1 MVPEI
6 LGRHAYLL
14 GKSQFLCSGASR
26 EAPESEKKGLET
38 MRVRRL
44 VIATSALAI
53 LTGVTRA
60 HVSQLFT
67 QDKQNSHSRILEVN
81 KDQKTTS
88 PVAVPPGNVGLTVGS
103 DGLEFERRLVRGAP
117 FSAVLLIETVRFLP
131 DGTRSA
137 RTFSS
142 VIYRDERGRIRRDQ
156 MYRQMPPGAEK
167 DQPQRTI
174 IIDPVAGFTYIL
186 EHGARLVHRV
196 PITLLSEPGSASS
209 KKTEMSVA
217 RAPLGSSEILPLGPV
232 GERVQSSQS
241 MGTSFAPE
249 TRQEMLGTREI
260 EGVTTEGSR
269 VPRTIPSAVGNA
281 EPIEAVTERW
291 YSPAL
296 QIVILLTQSDPRIGE
311 STYRVTE
318 IKRSDPP
325 ARLFAVPADYR
336 IIE

>member
-1 MVPEI
+1 M
-6 LGRHAYLL
+6 
-14 GKSQFLCSGASR
+14 
-26 EAPESEKKGLET
+26 T
-38 MRVRRL
+38 T
-44 VIATSALAI
+44 ATSVTLAV
-53 LTGVTRA
+53 LAGVTGA
-60 HVSQLFT
+60 HVSQLFAP
-67 QDKQNSHSRILEVN
+67 DNQNSSARILEVN

-88 PVAVPPGNVGLTVGS
+88 PLVIPSGNVGLTVGS
-103 DGLEFERRLVRGAP
+103 DGLEFERRLVKGAP

-156 MYRQMPPGAEK
+156 MSSQMPPGADK

-186 EHGARLVHRV
+186 EHHARLVHRIPLV
-196 PITLLSEPGSASS
+196 LLSEPGSASS
-209 KKTEMSVA
+209 KKTEISLA
-217 RAPLGSSEILPLGPV
+217 RAPLGPSEILPLAPA
-232 GERVQSSQS
+232 GEHVQSSQS
-241 MGTSFAPE
+241 TGAPFVPE
-249 TRQEMLGTREI
+249 TRREILGTRDI

-269 VPRTIPSAVGNA
+269 VAWTILTGAVGNA
-281 EPIEAVTERW
+281 EPIDIVAERW

-296 QIVILLTQSDPRIGE
+296 QIVILLTQFDPRIGE
-311 STYRVTE
+311 STYRLTE
-318 IKRSDPP
+318 IKRSEPP